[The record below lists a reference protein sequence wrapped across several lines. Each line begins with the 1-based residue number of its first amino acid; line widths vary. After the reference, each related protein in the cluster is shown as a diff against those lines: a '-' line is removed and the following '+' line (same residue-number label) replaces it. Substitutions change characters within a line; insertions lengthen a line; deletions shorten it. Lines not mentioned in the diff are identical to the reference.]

1 VTRRASPRLG
11 AYAGLS
17 ALGLVAALVLRLPEL
32 VVLAAPFALL
42 LAVGLALAQ
51 EPRLDLDFSLDRE
64 RALEEEEVQA
74 ELRIVA
80 GTSVE
85 RLEALVALPYG
96 LAVDPDANPVALQL
110 RSGDDRRIELAIR
123 CLRWGGYTP
132 GDVHLR
138 GRDRLG
144 LFVYEQA
151 LDLRRPLRVYPRAET
166 LLGVIAPAETQ
177 VFSGNEVSR
186 AKGEGI
192 EFADLRPFVYGDRV
206 RRINWRA
213 SARRGDLVVNEHH
226 PERNTD
232 VILFLDSFTEAREAG
247 GGTLDLAVRAAATLA
262 ERYLGRKDR
271 VGLVG
276 FGGVLRWL
284 LPASGMIQ
292 LYRIVDAL
300 IGTEIV
306 LSYAWKDIDVIP
318 PGTLP
323 PKALVIGLT
332 PLLDERGVTA
342 LLDLRARGFDLAIV
356 EVSPLPFAAAGPDEP
371 EMLAHRLWRLKREA
385 LRYRFERVGVPVAE
399 WHEGAPLA
407 GPVEEVAAFRRHA
420 RVARA

>member
-51 EPRLDLDFSLDRE
+51 EPRVEVDFSIERE
-64 RALEEEEVQA
+64 RALEDDEVAA
-74 ELRIVA
+74 ELAIVA
-80 GTSVE
+80 GTSIE
-85 RLEALVALPYG
+85 RLEAYVAVPAG
-96 LAVDPDANPVALQL
+96 LAIDRETNPVALQL
-110 RSGDDRRIELAIR
+110 RQGDERAVELAIR

-132 GDVHLR
+132 GEVYLR

-144 LFVYEQA
+144 LFAYEQA
-151 LDLRRPLRVYPRAET
+151 LDLRRPLRVYPRAQT
-166 LLGVIAPAETQ
+166 LLGLIGPAETQ
-177 VFSGNEVSR
+177 VFAGNEVAR
-186 AKGEGI
+186 TKGEGI

-213 SARRGDLVVNEHH
+213 SARRGELVVNEHH

-232 VILFLDSFTEAREAG
+232 VILFLDSFTEAREAA
-247 GGTLDLAVRAAATLA
+247 GGTLELAVRAAATLA
-262 ERYLGRKDR
+262 GRYLDRKDR

-276 FGGVLRWL
+276 FGGVLTWL
-284 LPASGMIQ
+284 LPASGVVQ

-300 IGTEIV
+300 VGTEIV
-306 LSYAWKDIDVIP
+306 LSYAWKDIDLIP
-318 PGTLP
+318 PRTLP
-323 PKALVIGLT
+323 PKALVIALT

-356 EVSPLPFAAAGPDEP
+356 EVSPLPFAAAGADEP

-385 LRYRFERVGVPVAE
+385 LRYRFERVGVPVAQ
-399 WHEGAPLA
+399 WHEGDPLA

>member
-1 VTRRASPRLG
+1 MIRRASPRLG

-51 EPRLDLDFSLDRE
+51 EPRVDVELTIERE
-64 RALEEEEVQA
+64 RTLEDEDVAA
-74 ELRIVA
+74 ELHVAA

-85 RLEALVALPYG
+85 RLEALVALPEG
-96 LAVDPDANPVALQL
+96 LTIDRAANPVALQL
-110 RSGDDRRIELAIR
+110 RQGDDRRIGFAIR
-123 CLRWGGYTP
+123 CLRWGGYAP
-132 GDVHLR
+132 GRIYLR

-144 LFVYEQA
+144 LFLYEQS

-166 LLGVIAPAETQ
+166 LLGQIAPAETQ

-186 AKGEGI
+186 TKGEGI
-192 EFADLRPFVYGDRV
+192 EFADLRPFVYGDRI

-213 SARRGDLVVNEHH
+213 TARRGELVVNEHH

-232 VILFLDSFTEAREAG
+232 VILFLDSFTEAREAA
-247 GGTLDLAVRAAATLA
+247 GGTLDLAVRAAATMA
-262 ERYLGRKDR
+262 ARYLGRKDR

-276 FGGVLRWL
+276 FGGVLTWL
-284 LPASGMIQ
+284 LPASGVIQ
-292 LYRIVDAL
+292 LYRILDAL

-318 PGTLP
+318 RGTLP

-332 PLLDERGVTA
+332 PLLDERGVAA

-356 EVSPLPFAAAGPDEP
+356 EVSPLPFAVAGSDQP

-399 WHEGAPLA
+399 WHEGEPLA
-407 GPVEEVAAFRRHA
+407 APVEEVAAFRRHA
-420 RVARA
+420 RLARA